1 MLWERS
7 HGFHGAFSCFGSVPA
22 AFLARFCA
30 LGAFPLLA
38 LRVFVLWER
47 SHGFPGAFSCFGS
60 VPAACLGVFLCFGS
74 TPKAFLARFRAR
86 RTRLSVDTLFS
97 NNYHTP
103 HETQRFQSDRKIS
116 LRPVGLSHE
125 GLLLLWPSLFFS
137 RLSWKSRAAR
147 RRVKLRKQ
155 GYYKDFRLGSP
166 FFMHGRKQSAHI
178 IFQEEK
184 NDCCF
189 EE

>member
-1 MLWERS
+1 MLSSAHLRKPS
-7 HGFHGAFSCFGSVPA
+7 FFCT
-22 AFLARFCA
+22 ARFRA
-30 LGAFPLLA
+30 LGALPRLSLRVFMHCARSRSLSR
-38 LRVFVLWER
+38 RVFVLWER
-47 SHGFPGAFSCFGS
+47 SHGFPGVFSCFGS
-60 VPAACLGVFLCFGS
+60 A
-74 TPKAFLARFRAR
+74 PKAFLARFRA
-86 RTRLSVDTLFS
+86 RLSVDTLFS